1 MKLTD
6 FFDADKH
13 QSFLTVDFNTFS
25 IKAFYNVMGMIMKT
39 WRTWWWE
46 WSSILKVLKVTS
58 CNVFTIS
65 LKRSYEWSSQFLI
78 KLLIFDD
85 SSQTCPKYQK
95 RKFDKFYQ
103 YIKKKY
109 CNCFCVLLWCGT
121 FRYFTGFQPCLLLH
135 FFGWLWSKMGVVF

>member
-1 MKLTD
+1 MISTLWASKSSTMWWAWSWKREGHGD
-6 FFDADKH
+6 GNDQA
-13 QSFLTVDFNTFS
+13 FS
-25 IKAFYNVMGMIMKT
+25 KYSKYQV
-39 WRTWWWE
+39 
-46 WSSILKVLKVTS
+46 

-103 YIKKKY
+103 YIKRKY